1 MKALNSEIRFNRI
14 IYFWLCYTGVI
25 ALIGISIYLNF
36 RKIPELAQERN
47 QASATEINIFLVET
61 NRLDDYVR
69 RLKVSGQSSADDLLD
84 IFGFI
89 NQLRSHYDKP
99 LFQSVLKSYEALI
112 GDLSVSQN
120 VQDDEL
126 KQLMVKYD
134 QLLEEKKQLEQKYME
149 LKQQQV
155 SQ

>member
-1 MKALNSEIRFNRI
+1 MKALNSEIRSNRI
-14 IYFWLCYTGVI
+14 LYFWLCYAGVI
-25 ALIGISIYLNF
+25 TLIGIFIYLNV
-36 RKIPELAQERN
+36 RKIPELTQERN
-47 QASATEINIFLVET
+47 QASAAEINIFLVET

-99 LFQSVLKSYEALI
+99 LFRAVLKSYEALI

-134 QLLEEKKQLEQKYME
+134 QLMEEKKQLEQKYME

-155 SQ
+155 AR

>member
-1 MKALNSEIRFNRI
+1 MKALNSEIRSNRI
-14 IYFWLCYTGVI
+14 LYFWLCYAGVI
-25 ALIGISIYLNF
+25 TLIGIFIYLNV
-36 RKIPELAQERN
+36 RKIPELTQERN
-47 QASATEINIFLVET
+47 QASAAEINIFLVET

-99 LFQSVLKSYEALI
+99 LFRSVLKSYEALI
-112 GDLSVSQN
+112 TDLGVAQNSQ
-120 VQDDEL
+120 DEEL
-126 KQLMVKYD
+126 TQLIIKHN
-134 QLLEEKKQLEQKYME
+134 QLVEEKKQLDQKLQE
-149 LKQQQV
+149 LQQRV

>member
-1 MKALNSEIRFNRI
+1 MKALNSEIRYNRI
-14 IYFWLCYTGVI
+14 LYFWLCYAGVI
-25 ALIGISIYLNF
+25 TLIGIFIYLNV
-36 RKIPELAQERN
+36 RKIPELTQERN
-47 QASATEINIFLVET
+47 QASAAEINIFLVET

-99 LFQSVLKSYEALI
+99 LFRAVLKSYEALI

-134 QLLEEKKQLEQKYME
+134 QLMEEKKQLEQKYME

-155 SQ
+155 AR